1 MKKKQ
6 IKENITIEPSSFR
19 DPSGYIFLK
28 NKQLYRQINQNYFY
42 NYSLFKKSGLCD
54 ELINKKLLV
63 KHQEISKSKNSILIK
78 PEFIPFISYPYEWSF
93 SQFKDAALL
102 TLSIQQIALD
112 HNMSLKDA
120 SAYNIQ
126 FLHGQPILIDTLSF
140 EKYKKGE
147 PWVAYKQFCQ
157 HFLAPLVLM
166 SKTDIRLSLMLR
178 DYIDGI
184 PLDLTSKLLP
194 KKTWASFSILTNIH
208 LHALAQD
215 KFAVSKKETLETKKN
230 YAKKM
235 SKNAL
240 FGLIDQLTN
249 TIKNLKAHNQETEW
263 GNYYSFTNYN
273 EKSFIIKKKIIK
285 SFIEK
290 INVKSV
296 WDLGANNGEFSRITS
311 DLSIPTVAF
320 DIDPLAVEFNYQ
332 QVKQKNEKDLLPLI
346 IDLTNPSPAIGWANK
361 ERKCLFQRG
370 PIDLVM
376 ALALIHHLAISNNL
390 PFSKIAEYFSS
401 LGKYLIIEFVPKT
414 DSKVKILLSTRE
426 DIFAQYDQ
434 ESFEKEFSKY
444 FSILEV
450 KKITNSKRIMYLMKN
465 KNL

>member
-6 IKENITIEPSSFR
+6 IKKNITIEPSSFR
-19 DPSGYIFLK
+19 DPSGYIFFK
-28 NKQLYRQINQNYFY
+28 NKQLYRKINQNYFDSY
-42 NYSLFKKSGLCD
+42 HLFKKSGLYD
-54 ELINKKLLV
+54 ELIDKNLLV

-78 PEFIPFISYPYEWSF
+78 PELVPFISYPYEWSF

-102 TLSIQQIALD
+102 TLSIQKIALERD
-112 HNMSLKDA
+112 MSLRDA

-126 FLHGQPILIDTLSF
+126 FLHGKPILIDTLSF
-140 EKYKKGE
+140 EKYKNGE

-184 PLDLTSKLLP
+184 PLDLASKLLP
-194 KKTWASFSILTNIH
+194 KKTWLNFSILTNIH
-208 LHALAQD
+208 LHALAQQ

-230 YAKKM
+230 YSKKM
-235 SKNAL
+235 SKIAL
-240 FGLIDQLTN
+240 FGLIDQLMN
-249 TIKNLKAHNQETEW
+249 SIQNLKAFNQETEW
-263 GNYYSFTNYN
+263 GNYYSFTNYD
-273 EKSFIIKKKIIK
+273 EKSFNIKKTIIKNFIQNIKIK
-285 SFIEK
+285 TS
-290 INVKSV
+290 

-332 QVKQKNEKDLLPLI
+332 QVKQKHEKDLLPLI
-346 IDLTNPSPAIGWANK
+346 IDLTNPSPSIGWANE
-361 ERKCLFQRG
+361 ERKSLVQRG
-370 PIDLVM
+370 PVDLVM

-390 PFSKIAEYFSS
+390 PFSKIAEHFSS

-426 DIFAQYDQ
+426 DIFAQYNQ
-434 ESFEKEFSKY
+434 ESFEKEFKRY
-444 FSILEV
+444 FKILEI

-465 KNL
+465 K